1 MRREVEDAAD
11 DIARKLVKEAAE
23 VKELLDEKRVLS
35 KSDREWIVNVL
46 KDAGQRLSS
55 DIPFLNELFQEQMDK
70 TVSEAK
76 GEFESYLQNKM
87 NSIALEALAGR
98 IADDGIRPTV
108 NMIPGAEE
116 QVQDGLLD
124 ADEQE
129 GGMQMNM

>member
-23 VKELLDEKRVLS
+23 VKKLLDEKRVLS

-70 TVSEAK
+70 TVTEAK
-76 GEFESYLQNKM
+76 GEFESYQQNKT

-98 IADDGIRPTV
+98 IADDEIRPAV
-108 NMIPGAEE
+108 NMIPGAGRRSRCRMSRKA
-116 QVQDGLLD
+116 VCR
-124 ADEQE
+124 
-129 GGMQMNM
+129 